1 MLPARA
7 MFNSPQPGNLHTKI
21 ERLLPAICK
30 LLLQEHTTYLQEGCL
45 PIPETMKEHK
55 DLLTRSTAAHAFATA
70 HVQVI
75 NKWLSQV
82 ILHVPGAK
90 LASSAVTDRFI
101 SCNTQ
106 SALAVQR
113 YYQNRGMAP
122 CLHSLVDS
130 LLDSCLALTG
140 IAKHDGAYLNVMLPL

>member
-1 MLPARA
+1 
-7 MFNSPQPGNLHTKI
+7 
-21 ERLLPAICK
+21 
-30 LLLQEHTTYLQEGCL
+30 
-45 PIPETMKEHK
+45 MKEHK

-90 LASSAVTDRFI
+90 LVSSDVTDRFI

-106 SALAVQR
+106 FALAVQR
-113 YYQNRGMAP
+113 HYQSRGVASS
-122 CLHSLVDS
+122 LQVLVDS
-130 LLDSCLALTG
+130 LLDSCLALSG
-140 IAKHDGAYLNVMLPL
+140 VGKHDGVYLNVMLPL